1 MKNGGFAMKHLSL
14 PRKILLVLAILL
26 VLYLIPCFYVS
37 AELNRIV
44 HDSYRTFG
52 KQNNHT
58 QVISDQWFARLNCH
72 EPDHSSVAAKET
84 FRTTFPLTVLWPGGG
99 KSVYWYS
106 YESLDAKGSLMT
118 GTWDSGV
125 LISYSFQDGSLH
137 ITDVFNPIVSLFKSI
152 FVEHIYSN

>member
-1 MKNGGFAMKHLSL
+1 MKHLSL

-26 VLYLIPCFYVS
+26 VLYLIPCVYVS

-44 HDSYRTFG
+44 HDSYRSFG

-58 QVISDQWFARLNCH
+58 QVISNQWFARLNCH

-137 ITDVFNPIVSLFKSI
+137 ITDVFNPIVDLFNAI
-152 FVEHIYSN
+152 FVEHMYPN

>member
-1 MKNGGFAMKHLSL
+1 MKHLSL

-26 VLYLIPCFYVS
+26 VLYLIPCVYVS

-44 HDSYRTFG
+44 HDSYRSFG

-58 QVISDQWFARLNCH
+58 QVISNQWFARLNCH

-125 LISYSFQDGSLH
+125 LISYSFQNGSLH
-137 ITDVFNPIVSLFKSI
+137 ITDVFNPIDGLYHSI
-152 FVEHIYSN
+152 FLEHIYSN

>member
-1 MKNGGFAMKHLSL
+1 MKHLSL
-14 PRKILLVLAILL
+14 PKKILLVLAILL

-137 ITDVFNPIVSLFKSI
+137 ITDVFNPIVGLFKSI

>member
-1 MKNGGFAMKHLSL
+1 MKHLSL

-26 VLYLIPCFYVS
+26 VLYLIPCVYVS

-44 HDSYRTFG
+44 HDSYRSFG

-58 QVISDQWFARLNCH
+58 QVISNQWFARLNCH

-106 YESLDAKGSLMT
+106 YESLDATGSLMT

-125 LISYSFQDGSLH
+125 LISYSFQNGSLH
-137 ITDVFNPIVSLFKSI
+137 ITDVFNPIDGLYHSI
-152 FVEHIYSN
+152 FIEHIYSN

>member
-1 MKNGGFAMKHLSL
+1 MKHLSL

-26 VLYLIPCFYVS
+26 VLYLIPCVYVS

-44 HDSYRTFG
+44 HDSYRSFG

-58 QVISDQWFARLNCH
+58 QVISNQWFARLNCH
-72 EPDHSSVAAKET
+72 EPDHSSGAAKET

-125 LISYSFQDGSLH
+125 LISYSFQNGSLH
-137 ITDVFNPIVSLFKSI
+137 ITDVFNPIDGLYHSI
-152 FVEHIYSN
+152 FIEHIYSN

>member
-1 MKNGGFAMKHLSL
+1 MKHLSL

-26 VLYLIPCFYVS
+26 VLYLIPCVYVS

-44 HDSYRTFG
+44 HDSYRSFG

-58 QVISDQWFARLNCH
+58 QVISNQWFARLNCH

-125 LISYSFQDGSLH
+125 LISYSFQNGSLH
-137 ITDVFNPIVSLFKSI
+137 ITDVFNPIDGLYHFI
-152 FVEHIYSN
+152 FIEHIYSN

>member
-1 MKNGGFAMKHLSL
+1 MKHLSL

-106 YESLDAKGSLMT
+106 YESLDAKGSLMS

>member
-1 MKNGGFAMKHLSL
+1 MKHLSL

-26 VLYLIPCFYVS
+26 VLYLIPCVYVS

-44 HDSYRTFG
+44 HDSYRSFG

-58 QVISDQWFARLNCH
+58 QVISNQWFARLNCH

-125 LISYSFQDGSLH
+125 LISYSFQNGSLH

>member
-1 MKNGGFAMKHLSL
+1 MKHLSL

-106 YESLDAKGSLMT
+106 YESLDAKGSPMT

>member
-1 MKNGGFAMKHLSL
+1 MKHLSL

-44 HDSYRTFG
+44 HDSYRSFG

-58 QVISDQWFARLNCH
+58 QVISNQWFARLNCH

-125 LISYSFQDGSLH
+125 LISYSFQNGSLH
-137 ITDVFNPIVSLFKSI
+137 ITDVFNPIDGLYHSI
-152 FVEHIYSN
+152 FIEHIYSN

>member
-1 MKNGGFAMKHLSL
+1 MKHLSL

-26 VLYLIPCFYVS
+26 VLYLIPCVYVS

-125 LISYSFQDGSLH
+125 LISYSFRDGSLH
-137 ITDVFNPIVSLFKSI
+137 ITDVFNPIDGLYHSI
-152 FVEHIYSN
+152 FIEHIYSN

>member
-1 MKNGGFAMKHLSL
+1 MKHLSL

-26 VLYLIPCFYVS
+26 VLYLIPCVYVS

-44 HDSYRTFG
+44 HDSYRSFG

-58 QVISDQWFARLNCH
+58 QVISNQWFARLNCH

-125 LISYSFQDGSLH
+125 LISYSFQNGSLH
-137 ITDVFNPIVSLFKSI
+137 ITDVFNPIDGLYHSI
-152 FVEHIYSN
+152 FFEHIYSN

>member
-1 MKNGGFAMKHLSL
+1 MKHLSL
-14 PRKILLVLAILL
+14 PRKVLLVLAILL
-26 VLYLIPCFYVS
+26 VLYLIPCVYVS

-44 HDSYRTFG
+44 HDSYRSFG

-58 QVISDQWFARLNCH
+58 QVISNQWFARLNCH

-125 LISYSFQDGSLH
+125 LISYSFQNGSLR
-137 ITDVFNPIVSLFKSI
+137 ITDVFNPIDGLYHSI
-152 FVEHIYSN
+152 FIEHIYSN

>member
-1 MKNGGFAMKHLSL
+1 MKHLSL

-118 GTWDSGV
+118 GAWDSGV
-125 LISYSFQDGSLH
+125 LSSYSFQDGSLH
-137 ITDVFNPIVSLFKSI
+137 ITDVFNPIIGLFESI

>member
-1 MKNGGFAMKHLSL
+1 MKHLSL

-137 ITDVFNPIVSLFKSI
+137 ITDVFNPIVGLFKSI

>member
-1 MKNGGFAMKHLSL
+1 MKHLSL
-14 PRKILLVLAILL
+14 PRKILLMLAILL
-26 VLYLIPCFYVS
+26 VLYLIPCVYVS

-137 ITDVFNPIVSLFKSI
+137 ITDVFNPIVGLVTMRSS
-152 FVEHIYSN
+152 HRR

>member
-1 MKNGGFAMKHLSL
+1 MKRLSL

-26 VLYLIPCFYVS
+26 VLYLIPCVYVS

-44 HDSYRTFG
+44 HDSYRSFG

-58 QVISDQWFARLNCH
+58 QVISNQWFARLNCH

-125 LISYSFQDGSLH
+125 LISYSFQNGSLH
-137 ITDVFNPIVSLFKSI
+137 ITEVFNPIEGLYHSI
-152 FVEHIYSN
+152 FIEHSYSN

>member
-1 MKNGGFAMKHLSL
+1 MKHLSL

-26 VLYLIPCFYVS
+26 VLYLIPCVYVS

-44 HDSYRTFG
+44 HDSYRSFG

-58 QVISDQWFARLNCH
+58 QVISNQWFARLNCH

-125 LISYSFQDGSLH
+125 LISYSFRDGSLH
-137 ITDVFNPIVSLFKSI
+137 ITDVFNPIVGLFNAI
-152 FVEHIYSN
+152 FVEHMYPN

>member
-1 MKNGGFAMKHLSL
+1 MKHLSL

-26 VLYLIPCFYVS
+26 VLYLIPCVYVS

-44 HDSYRTFG
+44 HDSYRSFG

-58 QVISDQWFARLNCH
+58 QVISNQWFARLNCH
-72 EPDHSSVAAKET
+72 EPDHSSVTAKET

-125 LISYSFQDGSLH
+125 LISYSFQNGSLH
-137 ITDVFNPIVSLFKSI
+137 ITDVFNPIDGLYHSI
-152 FVEHIYSN
+152 FIEHIYSN

>member
-1 MKNGGFAMKHLSL
+1 MKHLSL

-125 LISYSFQDGSLH
+125 LISYSFQNGSLH
-137 ITDVFNPIVSLFKSI
+137 ITDVFNPIIGLFESI

>member
-1 MKNGGFAMKHLSL
+1 MKHLSL

-26 VLYLIPCFYVS
+26 VLYLIPCVYVS

-44 HDSYRTFG
+44 HDSYRSFG

-58 QVISDQWFARLNCH
+58 QVISNQWFARLNCH

-84 FRTTFPLTVLWPGGG
+84 FRTAFPLTVLWPGGG

-125 LISYSFQDGSLH
+125 LISYSFQNGSLH
-137 ITDVFNPIVSLFKSI
+137 ITDVFNPIDGLYHSI
-152 FVEHIYSN
+152 FIEHIYSN

>member
-1 MKNGGFAMKHLSL
+1 MKHLSL

-26 VLYLIPCFYVS
+26 VLYLIPCVYVS

-44 HDSYRTFG
+44 HDSYRSFG

-58 QVISDQWFARLNCH
+58 QVISNQWFARLNCH

-125 LISYSFQDGSLH
+125 LISYSFQNGSLH
-137 ITDVFNPIVSLFKSI
+137 ITDVFNPIDGLYHSI
-152 FVEHIYSN
+152 FIVHIYSN

>member
-1 MKNGGFAMKHLSL
+1 MKHLSL

-137 ITDVFNPIVSLFKSI
+137 ITDVFNPIVGLFNAI
-152 FVEHIYSN
+152 FVEHMYPN

>member
-1 MKNGGFAMKHLSL
+1 MKHLSL

-125 LISYSFQDGSLH
+125 LISYSFRDGSLH
-137 ITDVFNPIVSLFKSI
+137 ITDVFNPLVGLFNAI
-152 FVEHIYSN
+152 FVEHMYPN

>member
-1 MKNGGFAMKHLSL
+1 MKHLSL
-14 PRKILLVLAILL
+14 PRKILLALAILL

-137 ITDVFNPIVSLFKSI
+137 ITDVFNPIVSPFNSI

>member
-1 MKNGGFAMKHLSL
+1 MKHLSL

-137 ITDVFNPIVSLFKSI
+137 ITDVFNPIVGLFESI

>member
-1 MKNGGFAMKHLSL
+1 MKHLSL

-137 ITDVFNPIVSLFKSI
+137 ITDVFNPIIGLFKSI

>member
-1 MKNGGFAMKHLSL
+1 MKHLSL

-137 ITDVFNPIVSLFKSI
+137 ITDVFNPIISLFNAI
-152 FVEHIYSN
+152 FVEHMYPN

>member
-1 MKNGGFAMKHLSL
+1 MKHLSL
-14 PRKILLVLAILL
+14 PKKILLALAILL

>member
-1 MKNGGFAMKHLSL
+1 MKHLSL
-14 PRKILLVLAILL
+14 ARKILLVLGILL
-26 VLYLIPCFYVS
+26 VLYVIPCVYVS
-37 AELNRIV
+37 AELNRIL
-44 HDSYRTFG
+44 HDSYRSFG

-58 QVISDQWFARLNCH
+58 QVISNQWFARLNCH

-125 LISYSFQDGSLH
+125 LISYSFQNGSLH
-137 ITDVFNPIVSLFKSI
+137 ITDVFNPIDGLYHSI
-152 FVEHIYSN
+152 FIEHIYSN

>member
-1 MKNGGFAMKHLSL
+1 MKHLSL

-118 GTWDSGV
+118 GTWGSGV

-137 ITDVFNPIVSLFKSI
+137 ITDVFNPIVGLFKSI

>member
-1 MKNGGFAMKHLSL
+1 MKHLSL
-14 PRKILLVLAILL
+14 PRKILLMLAILL
-26 VLYLIPCFYVS
+26 VLYLIPCVYVS

-137 ITDVFNPIVSLFKSI
+137 ITDVFNPIDGLYHSI
-152 FVEHIYSN
+152 FIEHIYSN

>member
-1 MKNGGFAMKHLSL
+1 MKHLSL

-125 LISYSFQDGSLH
+125 LISYSFQNGSLH
-137 ITDVFNPIVSLFKSI
+137 ITDVFNPIDGLYHSI
-152 FVEHIYSN
+152 FIEHIYSN

>member
-1 MKNGGFAMKHLSL
+1 MKRLSL

-125 LISYSFQDGSLH
+125 LISYSFQNGSLR
-137 ITDVFNPIVSLFKSI
+137 ITDVFNPIDGLYHSI
-152 FVEHIYSN
+152 FFEHIYSN

>member
-1 MKNGGFAMKHLSL
+1 MKRLSL

-26 VLYLIPCFYVS
+26 VLYLIPCVYVS

-44 HDSYRTFG
+44 HDSYRSFG

-58 QVISDQWFARLNCH
+58 QVISNQWFARLNCH

-125 LISYSFQDGSLH
+125 LISYSFQNGSLR
-137 ITDVFNPIVSLFKSI
+137 ITDVFNPIDGLYHSI
-152 FVEHIYSN
+152 FFEHIYSN

>member
-1 MKNGGFAMKHLSL
+1 MKHLSL

-26 VLYLIPCFYVS
+26 VLYLIPCVYVS

-44 HDSYRTFG
+44 HDSYRSFG

-58 QVISDQWFARLNCH
+58 QVISNQWFARLNCH

-118 GTWDSGV
+118 GTWDSGI
-125 LISYSFQDGSLH
+125 LISYSFQNGSLH
-137 ITDVFNPIVSLFKSI
+137 ITDVFNPIDGLYHSI
-152 FVEHIYSN
+152 FIEHIYSN

>member
-1 MKNGGFAMKHLSL
+1 MKHLSL
-14 PRKILLVLAILL
+14 PRKILLVL
-26 VLYLIPCFYVS
+26 YLIPCVYVS

-44 HDSYRTFG
+44 HDSYRSFG

-58 QVISDQWFARLNCH
+58 QVISNQWFARLNCH

-125 LISYSFQDGSLH
+125 LISYSFQNGSLH
-137 ITDVFNPIVSLFKSI
+137 ITDVFNPIDGLYHSI
-152 FVEHIYSN
+152 FIEHIYSN